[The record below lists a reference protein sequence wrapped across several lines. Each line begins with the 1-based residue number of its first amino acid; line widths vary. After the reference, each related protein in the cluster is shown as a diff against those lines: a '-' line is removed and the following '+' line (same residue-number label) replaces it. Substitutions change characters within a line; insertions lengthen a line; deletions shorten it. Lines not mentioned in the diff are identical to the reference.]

1 MFNIIQEITAS
12 NVDEPEDKSQNE
24 DSIELLEK
32 MEDVS
37 EASSDLRPKG
47 EILLYGK

>member
-1 MFNIIQEITAS
+1 M
-12 NVDEPEDKSQNE
+12 DEPEDKSQNE

-32 MEDVS
+32 MDVS